1 MIFNLKGNYL
11 IDFVYVNLFVEDK
24 PVKILSPNV
33 ITKIKFYFLK
43 QKISKKVKII
53 SKSIYQFEI
62 FELELLQRSI
72 LDSNN
77 SFWDKLLDLIIIKE
91 VANKKRVN
99 EDYVDEVLKNFFYTI
114 EEYQDNSN
122 EIRELKKEKLSYMIV
137 IDLIQTSVRYK

>member
-11 IDFVYVNLFVEDK
+11 IDFVYVNLFVEVK
-24 PVKILSPNV
+24 PVKILSPNF

-72 LDSNN
+72 LDTNN

-91 VANKKRVN
+91 VANRKRVN

-122 EIRELKKEKLSYMIV
+122 EIRELKKEKLSQMIV
-137 IDLIQTSVRYK
+137 MDLIQTSVRYK